1 MRPEQARVHGA
12 GRGTFRPDKVPAR
25 DQTDHG
31 GRPLRNMTIMAGLL
45 GATLLA
51 ACSERE
57 AILPGERLGI
67 REVLQTR
74 GADEAAPAN
83 TARAINLPGQ
93 VANTSWP
100 QSPVSPF
107 VRTDHAALASGL
119 SPLWSVNIGQGDR
132 RRHKLNTD
140 PVASGGRIFT
150 LDSANQVTAVSSS
163 GQVLWTRDLTP
174 LRDDNSQAQGGGF
187 AAADGRLYV
196 ASGFGTLSAMDAAT
210 GAEIWTQRLDSTATG
225 APTYRDGV
233 VYLTSGDNLAWAIEA
248 QDGRIRWQIDGVADI
263 NNVAGAPA
271 PAVDDQRVVFAY
283 GNGTLQAAFRQGGL
297 RLWNADIAGGREG
310 SAIALIDDVTGDPLI
325 AGNTVFAG
333 NFSGRTVAFDKASG
347 ERLWTA
353 KQGAL
358 GPMWPAGD
366 SVFLVSDRN
375 QLVRLDAT
383 TGSQIWAVDLPG
395 YVRRSNP
402 QKQRD
407 RTHANLGPIL
417 AGGRL
422 IVASTDGQIR
432 SFDPVSG
439 ALVGSTAID
448 GGATTRPIVAGGVL
462 YVVAG
467 NGQLHAFR

>member
-1 MRPEQARVHGA
+1 MNPPS
-12 GRGTFRPDKVPAR
+12 GRAEKNE
-25 DQTDHG
+25 TDHG
-31 GRPLRNMTIMAGLL
+31 GRPLRITTIMAGLL

-51 ACSERE
+51 ACGERE

-74 GADEAAPAN
+74 GGADPVPVN
-83 TARAINLPGQ
+83 TARAITLPAQ
-93 VANTSWP
+93 VANAAWP

-107 VRTDHAALASGL
+107 VRTDHAALARSL
-119 SPLWSVNIGQGDR
+119 SPLWSVNIGQGDG

-140 PVASGGRIFT
+140 PVASDGRIFT
-150 LDSANQVTAVSSS
+150 MDSANRVTAVSTS
-163 GQVLWTRDLTP
+163 GQVLWTHDLTP
-174 LRDDNSQAQGGGF
+174 LRDSASQAQGGGF
-187 AAADGRLYV
+187 AVADGRLYV
-196 ASGFGTLSAMDAAT
+196 ASGFGTLTALEVAT
-210 GAEIWTQRLDSTATG
+210 GGEIWTQRLDSTATG

-233 VYLTSGDNLAWAIEA
+233 VYLTSGDSLAWAVEA

-283 GNGTLQAAFRQGGL
+283 GNGTVQTAFRQGGL
-297 RLWNADIAGGREG
+297 RLWNADVAGGRDG

-325 AGNTVFAG
+325 SGNTVFAG
-333 NFSGRTVAFDKASG
+333 NFSGRSVAFDKGSG
-347 ERLWTA
+347 ERIWTA
-353 KQGAL
+353 QQGAL

-375 QLVRLDAT
+375 QLVRLDANDGT
-383 TGSQIWAVDLPG
+383 QIWAVDLPG
-395 YVRRSNP
+395 YVPRGNP
-402 QKQRD
+402 QKRRD
-407 RTHANLGPIL
+407 RTYANLGPIL

-422 IVASTDGQIR
+422 IVGSTSGQIL

-439 ALVGSTAID
+439 ALVGATEIA

-462 YVVAG
+462 YVVSG